1 MLAGNASSFRCAGG
15 SGFSD
20 QIEDSAWSFLQLLNH
35 TQTHKNRNSWFT
47 SHCEFEVVLSDFL
60 LGFAGENI
68 LGMSPSGGISDELV
82 PALSFIDETE
92 L

>member
-1 MLAGNASSFRCAGG
+1 M
-15 SGFSD
+15 
-20 QIEDSAWSFLQLLNH
+20 EDSAWSFLRLPKH
-35 TQTHKNRNSWFT
+35 THKNRNSWFT

-60 LGFAGENI
+60 LGFAGESI

-82 PALSFIDETE
+82 PALSFIDDETE